1 MRIAIVGSGISGLV
15 CAHVLQREHEVT
27 LYESEPRL
35 GGHTH
40 TVDVE
45 AFGERHA
52 IDTGFIVYNETTY
65 PNFIRLLA
73 ELGVETQ
80 PSDMSFG
87 MSCERTGR
95 EWASGNLSNVFAQPT
110 NVFRP
115 SFRSMVRDI
124 LRFNRESESL
134 LEAGD
139 DEKVTLGDYLCG
151 AGYGEAFVK
160 HYVVPM
166 GAAIWSTDPARF
178 LDFPATTFVRF
189 FRNHGLLSTKPS
201 LRWRVL
207 RGGSRSYVD
216 AFAARF
222 TGRVRLGD
230 PVREVVRQETGV
242 EIHSRH
248 GSEAY
253 DHVILACH
261 SDQALGMLSDADA
274 IERKVLSAIGYQR
287 NDVVLHTDESVL
299 ATRER
304 ARASWN
310 YRVTDDDPGRVL
322 VTYDM
327 TRLQSLPTRRRYL
340 VTLNDGGRIDESKV
354 LRRFVYDHPV
364 FDAEA
369 IRAQKLHGRMSG
381 VDRTHFC
388 GAYWSYG
395 FHEDGVKSALRVC
408 RDLGVEWSA

>member
-1 MRIAIVGSGISGLV
+1 MRVGIIGSGISGLM

-40 TVDVE
+40 TVDVD
-45 AFGERHA
+45 AFGERHRV
-52 IDTGFIVYNETTY
+52 DTGFIVYNETTY
-65 PNFIRLLA
+65 PNFVRLLD
-73 ELGVETQ
+73 ELGVDTQ
-80 PSDMSFG
+80 RSDMSFG

-95 EWASGNLSNVFAQPT
+95 EWASGTLANVFAQPT

-115 SFRSMVRDI
+115 SFRGMVRDI
-124 LRFNRESESL
+124 LRFNRDAQAL
-134 LEAGD
+134 IAAG

-166 GAAIWSTDPARF
+166 GAAIWSTDPSRF

-207 RGGSRSYVD
+207 RGGSSSYVD
-216 AFAARF
+216 VLAARF
-222 TGRVRLGD
+222 GGHVRLAD
-230 PVREVVRQETGV
+230 PVRRVMRQEAGV
-242 EIHSRH
+242 EIHSKE
-248 GSEAY
+248 GSAAY
-253 DHVILACH
+253 DHVIFACH
-261 SDQALGMLSDADA
+261 SDQALAMLGDADPV
-274 IERKVLSAIGYQR
+274 ERKVLSSIGYQR

-299 ATRER
+299 AKRER

-310 YRVTDDDPGRVL
+310 YRVTDEDPGRVL

-327 TRLQSLPTRRRYL
+327 TRLQSLPTQHRFL
-340 VTLNDGGRIDESKV
+340 VTLNDGGRIDERKV
-354 LRRFVYDHPV
+354 LQRFVYDHPV
-364 FDAEA
+364 FDGDA
-369 IRAQKLHGRMSG
+369 IRAQQLHARISG

-408 RDLGVEWSA
+408 RDLGVEWPS

>member
-15 CAHVLQREHEVT
+15 CAHVLQRAHDVT
-27 LYESEPRL
+27 LYESEARL

-52 IDTGFIVYNETTY
+52 VDTGFIVYNETTY
-65 PNFIRLLA
+65 PGFVRLLG

-95 EWASGNLSNVFAQPT
+95 EWASGTLANVFAQPS
-110 NVFRP
+110 NLLRP
-115 SFRSMVRDI
+115 SFRGMVRDI
-124 LRFNRESESL
+124 LRFNRESQAL
-134 LEAGD
+134 LDAG

-151 AGYGEAFVK
+151 AGYGVPFVE
-160 HYVVPM
+160 HYIVPM

-178 LDFPATTFVRF
+178 LDFPASTFVRF

-207 RGGSRSYVD
+207 TGGSRSYVD
-216 AFAARF
+216 ALAARF
-222 TGRVRLGD
+222 SGRLRLAD
-230 PVREVVRQETGV
+230 PVRSIVRQEAGV
-242 EIHSRH
+242 EVHSRH
-248 GSEAY
+248 GSAAY

-261 SDQALGMLSDADA
+261 SDQALGMLSDAEP
-274 IERKVLSAIGYQR
+274 IEREVLSAIGYQR

-299 ATRER
+299 AERPR

-310 YRVTDDDPGRVL
+310 YRVTADDPARVL

-327 TRLQSLPTRRRYL
+327 TRLQSLPTQHRFL
-340 VTLNDGGRIDESKV
+340 VTLNDGGRIDERKV

-364 FDAEA
+364 FDAKA
-369 IRAQKLHGRMSG
+369 IRAQELHARISG

-408 RDLGVEWSA
+408 RDLGVEWPS